1 VSVPVSGT
9 LHSLTDVLKKTL
21 FFFEA
26 MSAKELAPYV
36 RRKMLQDYSLSQIE
50 EKVLLC
56 LKQHAGFKQGEDRLW
71 RLNLEGNREND
82 QFYHLLLK
90 RGEALTLWEAVSA
103 GGNKKKKFKRM
114 IAEEANLI
122 QDGRFVQLTNGM
134 WGLTEWDTETENYP
148 LNHLIIKALR
158 LHPAGLSLPQI
169 VTVVN
174 KWRLATEASV
184 EALLRKFPYFE
195 LQGDSVWTY
204 NQSAHRAYEDVMKKY
219 LSILRDQK
227 KRWQW
232 EREQWYRKY
241 QQVQAQ
247 LEEVGSAQREAA
259 AAVAQHVIVRDQRD
273 HLATLLSEKDLLLS
287 LRKKEILYYQD
298 QVRKLESKAN
308 SILHQCRLWVQ
319 RARDSQEENHRLRES
334 LEATQN
340 NLEGMFS
347 KLQQFRERTREQ
359 KSELAQ
365 LKEEQSTRVAELQ
378 GEIIELKSRAEK
390 ERFAAAR
397 REKALR
403 EEIDRMQH
411 DLRDALEAGEDL
423 QRSVRFMQEEVVRAR
438 EEYRRLQK
446 IANHPLVRVAV
457 RISTLLARRTTGA

>member
-1 VSVPVSGT
+1 VSGN

-90 RGEALTLWEAVSA
+90 RGEALSLWEAVNA
-103 GGNKKKKFKRM
+103 GGNKKKKLRRM

-122 QDGRFVQLTNGM
+122 RDGRFVQLTNGT
-134 WGLTEWDTETENYP
+134 WGLTEWDTETEGYP

-169 VTVVN
+169 ATVVN

-184 EALLRKFPYFE
+184 EAQVRKFPYFE
-195 LQGDSVWTY
+195 IQGESIWTY
-204 NQSAHRAYEDVMKKY
+204 NQSAHRVYEEVMKKY
-219 LSILRDQK
+219 LGILRDQK

-247 LEEVGSAQREAA
+247 LEELGSAQREAA
-259 AAVAQHVIVRDQRD
+259 AAVAHHVVVRDQRD

-319 RARDSQEENHRLRES
+319 RARDSQDETRRLRDS

-347 KLQQFRERTREQ
+347 KLQQFRERAREQ
-359 KSELAQ
+359 KNELAQ
-365 LKEEQSTRVAELQ
+365 LKEEQSARVAELQ
-378 GEIIELKSRAEK
+378 GEIIELKARGEK
-390 ERFAAAR
+390 ERFTASR
-397 REKALR
+397 KEKTLR
-403 EEIDRMQH
+403 EEIDRMQR

-423 QRSVRFMQEEVVRAR
+423 QRSIRFMQEEVGRAR
-438 EEYRRLQK
+438 EEFRRLQRT
-446 IANHPLVRVAV
+446 ANHPLVRLAV
-457 RISTLLARRTTGA
+457 RISTILARRPSDA